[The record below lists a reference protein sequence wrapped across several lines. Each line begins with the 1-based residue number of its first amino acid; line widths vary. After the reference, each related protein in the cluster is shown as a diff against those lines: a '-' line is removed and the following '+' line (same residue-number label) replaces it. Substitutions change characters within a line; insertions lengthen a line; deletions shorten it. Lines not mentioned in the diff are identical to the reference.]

1 MFLSMK
7 NQCRNL
13 FHISDKNENDISW
26 LLNIDECLSE
36 DEKLM
41 FIEGKK
47 HLKIWLECVSRYY
60 K

>member
-7 NQCRNL
+7 NQHRKL
-13 FHISDKNENDISW
+13 FHISDKNEYEISW

-41 FIEGKK
+41 FIEGKN
-47 HLKIWLECVSRYY
+47 I
-60 K
+60 